1 MNIIA
6 LVVAVLWVDLI
17 VITISLYGVFGKT
30 IREWYAKFGPVA
42 VLSDCLIIILG
53 IMLASLIYPTASTL
67 ELILLAVIIQLVHDL
82 LFYILVIQK
91 MPEGQNGIIDLFKKY
106 ADEGGYRI
114 LIADAS
120 MVTASILGQYY
131 LETHSTEVTSFLGF
145 LATYA
150 LSYIIY
156 TK

>member
-17 VITISLYGVFGKT
+17 VIFISLYGVFGKT

-42 VLSDCLIIILG
+42 VLSDCLIIILVV
-53 IMLASLIYPTASTL
+53 MLAHFIYPGASIL
-67 ELILLAVIIQLVHDL
+67 ELILLGLILQMVHDG
-82 LFYILVIQK
+82 LFYLLVIQK
-91 MPEGQNGIIDLFKKY
+91 LPDGQNGVIDLFKKY
-106 ADEGGYRI
+106 ASENGYHI
-114 LIADAS
+114 LIADAL
-120 MVTASILGQYY
+120 MVTSSILGQYY
-131 LETHSTEVTSFLGF
+131 LETQSIEVTSFLGF
-145 LATYA
+145 LAAYA

>member
-6 LVVAVLWVDLI
+6 LVVAVLWVDLF
-17 VITISLYGVFGKT
+17 VIIMSVYGLLGKT

-42 VLSDCLIIILG
+42 VLSDCLIIILVV
-53 IMLASLIYPTASTL
+53 MLAHFIYPGASIL
-67 ELILLAVIIQLVHDL
+67 ELILLGLILQMVHDL
-82 LFYILVIQK
+82 LFYVLVIQK
-91 MPEGQNGIIDLFKKY
+91 VPEGQNSVIDLFKKY

-114 LIADAS
+114 LIADAL
-120 MVTASILGQYY
+120 MVLSSILGQYY
-131 LETHSTEVTSFLGF
+131 LESLPIEQTSFLGF

>member
-17 VITISLYGVFGKT
+17 VIFISLYGVFGKT

-131 LETHSTEVTSFLGF
+131 LETQSTEVTSFLGF

>member
-17 VITISLYGVFGKT
+17 VIILSVYGLLGTT

-42 VLSDCLIIILG
+42 VLSDCLIIILV
-53 IMLASLIYPTASTL
+53 IMLANFLYPEASIL
-67 ELILLAVIIQLVHDL
+67 ELILLGLILQLVHDL
-82 LFYILVIQK
+82 LFYVFIIQK
-91 MPEGQNGIIDLFKKY
+91 VPEGQNGVIDLFKRY
-106 ADEGGYRI
+106 ASEGSYRI
-114 LIADAS
+114 LIADGL
-120 MVTASILGQYY
+120 MVTSSILGQYY
-131 LETHSTEVTSFLGF
+131 LETQSIQVTSFLGF

>member
-17 VITISLYGVFGKT
+17 VIIISLYGVLGKT

-53 IMLASLIYPTASTL
+53 IMLANFLYPGASTI
-67 ELILLAVIIQLVHDL
+67 ELILVALILQLIHDG
-82 LFYILVIQK
+82 LFYLLVIQK
-91 MPEGQNGIIDLFKKY
+91 LPEGQNSIIDLFKKY
-106 ADEGGYRI
+106 AAEGGYRI
-114 LIADAS
+114 LIADAL
-120 MVTASILGQYY
+120 MVLATILGHDY
-131 LETHSTEVTSFLGF
+131 LEAQSIEVTSFLGF
-145 LATYA
+145 LGAYA

>member
-17 VITISLYGVFGKT
+17 VIIMSVYGLLGKT

-67 ELILLAVIIQLVHDL
+67 ELILLALTVQLVHDL
-82 LFYILVIQK
+82 LFYVLVIEK
-91 MPEGQNGIIDLFKKY
+91 LPDGQNGVIDLFKKY
-106 ADEGGYRI
+106 ASENGYRI
-114 LIADAS
+114 LIADAL
-120 MVTASILGQYY
+120 MVVASILGHDI
-131 LETHSTEVTSFLGF
+131 LETQSIEVTSFLGF

-150 LSYIIY
+150 ISYMIY

>member
-17 VITISLYGVFGKT
+17 VIIISLYGGLGKT

-42 VLSDCLIIILG
+42 VLSDCLIINLG
-53 IMLASLIYPTASTL
+53 IMLANLIYPTASML
-67 ELILLAVIIQLVHDL
+67 ELLLLAVTIQLVHDG
-82 LFYILVIQK
+82 LFYLLVIQK
-91 MPEGQNGIIDLFKKY
+91 LPEGENGVIDLFKKY
-106 ADEGGYRI
+106 ASENGYRI
-114 LIADAS
+114 LIADAL
-120 MVTASILGQYY
+120 MVISSIFGQYY
-131 LETHSTEVTSFLGF
+131 LESLPIEITSFLGF

>member
-17 VITISLYGVFGKT
+17 VIFISLYGVFGKT

-131 LETHSTEVTSFLGF
+131 LETQSIEVTSFLGF

-150 LSYIIY
+150 ISYMIY

>member
-17 VITISLYGVFGKT
+17 VIIISLYGVLGTT

-53 IMLASLIYPTASTL
+53 IMLANFLYPGASTT
-67 ELILLAVIIQLVHDL
+67 ELILVALIIQLVHDL
-82 LFYILVIQK
+82 LFYVLVIQK
-91 MPEGQNGIIDLFKKY
+91 VPEGQNSIIDLFKRY
-106 ADEGGYRI
+106 AAEGGYRI
-114 LIADAS
+114 LIADAL
-120 MVTASILGQYY
+120 MVLASILGHDY
-131 LETHSTEVTSFLGF
+131 LETLSLEMTSFLGF
-145 LATYA
+145 LVTYA
-150 LSYIIY
+150 LSYIIF

>member
-17 VITISLYGVFGKT
+17 VIFISLYGVFGKT

-67 ELILLAVIIQLVHDL
+67 ELILLALTVQLVHDL
-82 LFYILVIQK
+82 LFYVLVIEK
-91 MPEGQNGIIDLFKKY
+91 LPEGQNGVIDLFKKY
-106 ADEGGYRI
+106 ASENGYHI
-114 LIADAS
+114 LIADAL
-120 MVTASILGQYY
+120 MVTSSILGQYY
-131 LETHSTEVTSFLGF
+131 LETQSIEVTSFLGF
-145 LATYA
+145 LAAYA

>member
-17 VITISLYGVFGKT
+17 GIVLSSYKLLGTYLP
-30 IREWYAKFGPVA
+30 EWYAKFGPVA

-67 ELILLAVIIQLVHDL
+67 ELILLALTVQLVHDL
-82 LFYILVIQK
+82 LFYVLVIEK
-91 MPEGQNGIIDLFKKY
+91 LPEGKNSVIDLFKKY

-114 LIADAS
+114 LIADAI
-120 MVTASILGQYY
+120 MVTSSILGQYY
-131 LETHSTEVTSFLGF
+131 LETQSIEVTSFLGF
-145 LATYA
+145 LAAYA
-150 LSYIIY
+150 ISYMIY

>member
-17 VITISLYGVFGKT
+17 GIILSSYKLLGKYLP
-30 IREWYAKFGPVA
+30 EWYAKFGPVA
-42 VLSDCLIIILG
+42 VLSDCLIIILVV
-53 IMLASLIYPTASTL
+53 MLAHFIYPEASIF
-67 ELILLAVIIQLVHDL
+67 ELILLGLILQMVHDG
-82 LFYILVIQK
+82 LFYVLIIRT
-91 MPEGQNGIIDLFKKY
+91 PDGQNGIIDLFKKY
-106 ADEGGYRI
+106 VDEGEYRI
-114 LIADAS
+114 LIADAL

-131 LETHSTEVTSFLGF
+131 LETQSIEVTSFLGF

-150 LSYIIY
+150 ISYMIY

>member
-17 VITISLYGVFGKT
+17 VIIISLYGGLGKT

-42 VLSDCLIIILG
+42 VLSDCLIINLG
-53 IMLASLIYPTASTL
+53 IMLANLIYPTASML
-67 ELILLAVIIQLVHDL
+67 ELLLLAVTIQLVHDG
-82 LFYILVIQK
+82 LFYLLVIQK
-91 MPEGQNGIIDLFKKY
+91 LPEGENGVIDLFKKY
-106 ADEGGYRI
+106 ASENGYRI
-114 LIADAS
+114 LIADAL
-120 MVTASILGQYY
+120 MVISSILGQYY
-131 LETHSTEVTSFLGF
+131 LESLPIEQTSFLGF

>member
-17 VITISLYGVFGKT
+17 VIFISLYGVFGKT

-67 ELILLAVIIQLVHDL
+67 ELILLALTVQLVHDL
-82 LFYILVIQK
+82 LFYVLVIEK
-91 MPEGQNGIIDLFKKY
+91 LPEGQNGVIDLFKKY
-106 ADEGGYRI
+106 ASENGYHI
-114 LIADAS
+114 LIADAL
-120 MVTASILGQYY
+120 MVVASILGHDI
-131 LETHSTEVTSFLGF
+131 LETQSIEVTSFLGF
-145 LATYA
+145 LAAYA
-150 LSYIIY
+150 ISYMIY

>member
-1 MNIIA
+1 MNITA

-17 VITISLYGVFGKT
+17 GIVLSSYKLLGKYLP
-30 IREWYAKFGPVA
+30 EWYAKFGPVA
-42 VLSDCLIIILG
+42 VLSDCLIIILVV
-53 IMLASLIYPTASTL
+53 MLAHFIYPGASIL
-67 ELILLAVIIQLVHDL
+67 ELILLGLILQMIHDL
-82 LFYILVIQK
+82 LFYVLIVRI
-91 MPEGQNGIIDLFKKY
+91 PEGQNGIIDLFKKY

-131 LETHSTEVTSFLGF
+131 LETQSIEVTSFLGF

-150 LSYIIY
+150 ISYMIY

>member
-17 VITISLYGVFGKT
+17 GVVISSYGLLGT
-30 IREWYAKFGPVA
+30 YLREWYAKFGPVA
-42 VLSDCLIIILG
+42 VLSDCLIIILV
-53 IMLASLIYPTASTL
+53 IMLANFLYPTASTL
-67 ELILLAVIIQLVHDL
+67 ELILVALILQLAHDG
-82 LFYILVIQK
+82 LFYLLVIQK
-91 MPEGQNGIIDLFKKY
+91 LPEGQNGVIDLFKKY

-114 LIADAS
+114 LIADAL
-120 MVTASILGQYY
+120 MVLATILGHDV
-131 LETHSTEVTSFLGF
+131 LETLPIEQTSFLGF

>member
-17 VITISLYGVFGKT
+17 VIIISLYGVLGKT

-53 IMLASLIYPTASTL
+53 IMLANLIYPTASML
-67 ELILLAVIIQLVHDL
+67 ELILLAVTIQLVHDG
-82 LFYILVIQK
+82 LFYIFVIQK
-91 MPEGQNGIIDLFKKY
+91 LPEGQNSIIDLFKKY
-106 ADEGGYRI
+106 ASEGGYRI
-114 LIADAS
+114 LIADAL
-120 MVTASILGQYY
+120 MVLATILGHDY
-131 LETHSTEVTSFLGF
+131 LEAQSIEVTSFLGF
-145 LATYA
+145 LGAYA

>member
-1 MNIIA
+1 MNIIS

-17 VITISLYGVFGKT
+17 VIIISLYGGLGKT

-53 IMLASLIYPTASTL
+53 IMLANFIYPTASTL
-67 ELILLAVIIQLVHDL
+67 ELILLALIIQLVHDI

-91 MPEGQNGIIDLFKKY
+91 LPEGYNGIIDLFKKY
-106 ADEGGYRI
+106 ASENGYHI
-114 LIADAS
+114 LIADS
-120 MVTASILGQYY
+120 LMVLASILGHDF
-131 LETHSTEVTSFLGF
+131 LEMQSVEITSFLGF

>member
-17 VITISLYGVFGKT
+17 VIFISLYGVFGKT

-67 ELILLAVIIQLVHDL
+67 ELILLALTVQLVHDL
-82 LFYILVIQK
+82 LFYVLVIEK
-91 MPEGQNGIIDLFKKY
+91 LPEGQNGVIDLFKKY
-106 ADEGGYRI
+106 ASENGYHI
-114 LIADAS
+114 LIADAL
-120 MVTASILGQYY
+120 MVVASILGQYY
-131 LETHSTEVTSFLGF
+131 LETQSIEVTSFLGF
-145 LATYA
+145 LAAYA
-150 LSYIIY
+150 ISYMIY

>member
-17 VITISLYGVFGKT
+17 VIFISLYGVFGKT

-53 IMLASLIYPTASTL
+53 IMLASLIYPTASIL
-67 ELILLAVIIQLVHDL
+67 ELILLALTVQLVHDL
-82 LFYILVIQK
+82 LFYVLVIEK
-91 MPEGQNGIIDLFKKY
+91 LPEGQNGVIDLFKKY
-106 ADEGGYRI
+106 ASENGYHI
-114 LIADAS
+114 LIADAL
-120 MVTASILGQYY
+120 MVVASILGQYY
-131 LETHSTEVTSFLGF
+131 LETQSIEVTSFLGF
-145 LATYA
+145 LAAYA
-150 LSYIIY
+150 ISYMIY

>member
-17 VITISLYGVFGKT
+17 VIIMSVYGLLGKT

-42 VLSDCLIIILG
+42 VLSDCLVIILV
-53 IMLASLIYPTASTL
+53 IMLANFIYPTASTL
-67 ELILLAVIIQLVHDL
+67 ELILLALTIQIIHDG
-82 LFYILVIQK
+82 LFYLLVIQK
-91 MPEGQNGIIDLFKKY
+91 VPEGQNGIIDLFKKY
-106 ADEGGYRI
+106 ASEGGYRI
-114 LIADAS
+114 LIADAL
-120 MVTASILGQYY
+120 MVLASVLSHDV
-131 LETHSTEVTSFLGF
+131 LETIPMEQTSFLGF

>member
-17 VITISLYGVFGKT
+17 VIFISLYGVFGKT

-67 ELILLAVIIQLVHDL
+67 ELILLALTVQLVHDL
-82 LFYILVIQK
+82 LFYVLVIEK
-91 MPEGQNGIIDLFKKY
+91 LPEGQNGVIDLFKKY
-106 ADEGGYRI
+106 ASENGYHI
-114 LIADAS
+114 LIADAL
-120 MVTASILGQYY
+120 MVTSSILGQYY
-131 LETHSTEVTSFLGF
+131 LETQSIEVTSFLGF

-150 LSYIIY
+150 ISYMIY

>member
-17 VITISLYGVFGKT
+17 VIFISLYGVFGKT

-131 LETHSTEVTSFLGF
+131 LESQSTEVTSFLGF

>member
-17 VITISLYGVFGKT
+17 VIFISLYGVFGKT

-53 IMLASLIYPTASTL
+53 IMLASLIYPTASIL
-67 ELILLAVIIQLVHDL
+67 ELILLALTVQLVHDL
-82 LFYILVIQK
+82 LFYVLVIEK
-91 MPEGQNGIIDLFKKY
+91 LPEGQNGVIDLFKKY
-106 ADEGGYRI
+106 ASENGYHI
-114 LIADAS
+114 LIADAL
-120 MVTASILGQYY
+120 MVVASILGQYY
-131 LETHSTEVTSFLGF
+131 LETQSIEVTSFLGF
-145 LATYA
+145 LAAYA

>member
-17 VITISLYGVFGKT
+17 VIIISLYGGLGKT

-53 IMLASLIYPTASTL
+53 IMLANMIYPTASTL
-67 ELILLAVIIQLVHDL
+67 ELIMLALTIQLVHDG
-82 LFYILVIQK
+82 LFYIFVIQK
-91 MPEGQNGIIDLFKKY
+91 LPEGQNSVIDLFKKY
-106 ADEGGYRI
+106 ASENGYHI
-114 LIADAS
+114 LIADAL
-120 MVTASILGQYY
+120 MVLASILGQYY
-131 LETHSTEVTSFLGF
+131 LETQTIEVTSFLGF
-145 LATYA
+145 LGAYA

>member
-17 VITISLYGVFGKT
+17 GIVLSSYKLLGTYLP
-30 IREWYAKFGPVA
+30 EWYAKFGPVA

-67 ELILLAVIIQLVHDL
+67 ELILLALTVQLVHDL
-82 LFYILVIQK
+82 LFYVLVIQK
-91 MPEGQNGIIDLFKKY
+91 LPDGQNGVIDLFKKY

-114 LIADAS
+114 LIADAI
-120 MVTASILGQYY
+120 MVTSSILGQYY
-131 LETHSTEVTSFLGF
+131 LETQSIEVTSFLGF

-150 LSYIIY
+150 ISYMIY

>member
-17 VITISLYGVFGKT
+17 VIFISLYGVFGKT

-53 IMLASLIYPTASTL
+53 IMLANMIYPTASTL
-67 ELILLAVIIQLVHDL
+67 ELIMLALTIQLVHDG
-82 LFYILVIQK
+82 LFYIFVIQK
-91 MPEGQNGIIDLFKKY
+91 LPEGQNSVIDLFKKY
-106 ADEGGYRI
+106 ASENGYHI
-114 LIADAS
+114 LIADAL
-120 MVTASILGQYY
+120 MVLASILGQYY
-131 LETHSTEVTSFLGF
+131 LETQTIEVTSFLGF
-145 LATYA
+145 LGAYA

>member
-17 VITISLYGVFGKT
+17 VIIISLYGVLGKT

-53 IMLASLIYPTASTL
+53 IMLANFLYPTASTL
-67 ELILLAVIIQLVHDL
+67 ELILVALTIQLLHDG
-82 LFYILVIQK
+82 LFYLLVIQK
-91 MPEGQNGIIDLFKKY
+91 LPEGHNGVIDLFKKY
-106 ADEGGYRI
+106 AAEGGYRI
-114 LIADAS
+114 LVADAL
-120 MVTASILGQYY
+120 MVLASILGSNV
-131 LETHSTEVTSFLGF
+131 LETLPIEQTSFLGF

>member
-17 VITISLYGVFGKT
+17 GIVLSSYKLLGTYLP
-30 IREWYAKFGPVA
+30 EWYAKFGPVA
-42 VLSDCLIIILG
+42 VLSDCLIIILVV
-53 IMLASLIYPTASTL
+53 MLAHFIYPGASIL
-67 ELILLAVIIQLVHDL
+67 ELILLGLILQMVHDG
-82 LFYILVIQK
+82 LFYVLVIQK
-91 MPEGQNGIIDLFKKY
+91 LPDGKNSVIDLFKKY

-114 LIADAS
+114 LIADAL
-120 MVTASILGQYY
+120 MVTSSILGQYY
-131 LETHSTEVTSFLGF
+131 LETQSIEVTSFLGF

-150 LSYIIY
+150 ISYMIY

>member
-17 VITISLYGVFGKT
+17 VIFISLYGVFGKT

-67 ELILLAVIIQLVHDL
+67 ELILLALTVQLVHDL
-82 LFYILVIQK
+82 LFYVLVIEK
-91 MPEGQNGIIDLFKKY
+91 LPEGQNSIIDLFKKY
-106 ADEGGYRI
+106 AHEGGYYI
-114 LIADAS
+114 LIADAI
-120 MVTASILGQYY
+120 MVTSSILGHDI
-131 LETHSTEVTSFLGF
+131 LETQSIEVTSFLGF

-150 LSYIIY
+150 ISYMIY